1 VSLDAF
7 PDSTLTGSVGFL
19 DYHVDPITRTVGVRI
34 ELDNNVLDSWP
45 EELPLRPGM
54 FGRVELFSAER
65 EVAVMLPEAALVHDD
80 SGDSVFVQVEPLG
93 FELREV
99 KARHGAGGMVEIL
112 SGLKAGERVVISG
125 TFLLKSAERQG
136 ELGGGHSH

>member
-1 VSLDAF
+1 
-7 PDSTLTGSVGFL
+7 
-19 DYHVDPITRTVGVRI
+19 
-34 ELDNNVLDSWP
+34 
-45 EELPLRPGM
+45 
-54 FGRVELFSAER
+54 
-65 EVAVMLPEAALVHDD
+65 
-80 SGDSVFVQVEPLG
+80 LG